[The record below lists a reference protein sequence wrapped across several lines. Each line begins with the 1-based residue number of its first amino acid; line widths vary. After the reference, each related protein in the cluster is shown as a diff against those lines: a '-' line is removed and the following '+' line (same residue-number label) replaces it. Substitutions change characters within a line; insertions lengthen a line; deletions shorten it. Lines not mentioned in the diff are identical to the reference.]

1 MKRTDFTFR
10 EFILLMLTG
19 SGIVAVL
26 PFTFIRFVNG
36 EWLLFTLDTGL
47 IFGLAGLSLYV
58 IKTHDHRIAS
68 IAVCLLCQVAIVG
81 TIYIAGIAQLYWM
94 YPAVVIAY
102 YLLRPSEAI
111 ITNLLAIAII
121 SPQLFDALNV
131 LSLTTVYATLAVTI
145 AFSYAFSYVTEQQRR
160 QVQELASQDPLTGAG
175 NRRALRQRLTEL
187 VDSHQRNPISVS
199 IMLIDLDHFK
209 RINDDF
215 GHAVGDD
222 TLIGVVALLKQRL
235 RTTDRIYRFGGE
247 EFVIVAENAGA
258 VFATTLAEELRA
270 LVAETP
276 IIEERQVTLSVGV
289 AQLNKGESTDDWLKR
304 ADVALYNAKND
315 GRNQTVCAPILSTKD
330 GGKVTDLTASQR
342 PA

>member
-36 EWLLFTLDTGL
+36 EWLLFALDTSL
-47 IFGLAGLSLYV
+47 VIGLAGLSLYV

-111 ITNLLAIAII
+111 VTNLLAIAII
-121 SPQLFDALNV
+121 SPQLFNALNV

-160 QVQELASQDPLTGAG
+160 LVQDLAAQDPLTGAG

-304 ADVALYNAKND
+304 ADVALYNAKNE

-330 GGKVTDLTASQR
+330 GGKVADLTANQR